1 MEFQIEG
8 HKVFELPDETS
19 PNRHLNL
26 PICKGILYGLGTS
39 FGRHSYSNPAT
50 TGAVVIHA
58 SSFLEGDVQQIGAY
72 PVTKTAYFETEE
84 EPQAFVL
91 IEFPKHEVA
100 LSSIVIAYPP
110 LKDCHHIPVN
120 LRIEGSNDAIHWKTL
135 QSSYQE
141 DDIKKWPHVM
151 HCAID
156 NTSDTLAAEMA
167 LERSNKSDV
176 FDIAETNKHCFY
188 SYIRILHLGKSYP
201 TLSNFFV
208 LSGVELFGIIRNR
221 SVADTSENLEKGD
234 LAVKMDNFFI
244 YDDLKVTKVIVL
256 TIHQP
261 KRLQGHRQKHEFQQG
276 LTLRQ
281 LLCLLWVG
289 SFALVPP

>member
-1 MEFQIEG
+1 MDFQIEG
-8 HKVFELPDETS
+8 HQLFELPNETS

-26 PICKGILYGLGTS
+26 PICKGILYGLGTN
-39 FGRHSYSNPAT
+39 FGRHSYANPAT

-58 SSFLEGDVQQIGAY
+58 SSSLEGDVQQIGAY

-110 LKDCHHIPVN
+110 LKDCHHIPIN
-120 LRIEGSNDAIHWKTL
+120 LRIEGSNDAVHWKTL
-135 QSSYQE
+135 KSSYQE

-156 NTSDTLAAEMA
+156 NTSDALAAEIV
-167 LERSNKSDV
+167 LERSNNSDV
-176 FDIAETNKHCFY
+176 LDIAETNKHCFY

-201 TLSNFFV
+201 TQ
-208 LSGVELFGIIRNR
+208 
-221 SVADTSENLEKGD
+221 SE
-234 LAVKMDNFFI
+234 
-244 YDDLKVTKVIVL
+244 
-256 TIHQP
+256 
-261 KRLQGHRQKHEFQQG
+261 
-276 LTLRQ
+276 
-281 LLCLLWVG
+281 
-289 SFALVPP
+289 SS